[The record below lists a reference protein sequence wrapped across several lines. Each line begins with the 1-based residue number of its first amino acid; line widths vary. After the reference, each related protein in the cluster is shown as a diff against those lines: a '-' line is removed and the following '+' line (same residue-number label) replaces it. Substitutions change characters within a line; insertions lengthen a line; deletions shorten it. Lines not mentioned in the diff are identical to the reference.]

1 MASTYLTKTFAQA
14 GNRRTFTISYWIKM
28 GQVSTGADQ
37 AIMGAAQDGSNSDDL
52 YIHTGRLNFSGYY
65 GSTAYMVRTTAK
77 YRDLSGWYHHVI
89 RFDSTQS
96 TASDRLRLYVN
107 GEVQTDLANNTYP
120 SQNFQTTYINTA
132 RLHTIGS
139 FAIGSLPNTPF
150 DGAMSHFHFTDG
162 YSYGADSFGE
172 TDSTTGIWKP
182 KTAPSVTY
190 GTNGYFLKF
199 ENSASMGT
207 DSAGSNNFTVSGTMT
222 QLIDTP
228 SNVFATLNP
237 LDNFYGNTTLTEGN
251 NTFNQTASSG
261 NHTFIPSTLGF
272 SSGKWYWEMKCVS
285 NSSNSDMWYGTGIT
299 SNSSGG
305 DNHYL
310 GSFTNDYGVFGYSY
324 SSGKAATYT
333 GGTRTDQGT
342 SFATGDIIGVA
353 VDCDNLAMYVHK
365 NGVYMPDASSVT
377 GVPTSGASRTGAL
390 FDITA
395 PSSTTKGFYFPAL
408 CYYDVRA
415 VVQSVN
421 FGNGFFGTTAIT
433 SAGSNGN
440 GSLFE
445 YDVPSGYYALN
456 TKNLNTYG

>member
-1 MASTYLTKTFAQA
+1 MASTRLTRTTGA
-14 GNRRTFTISYWIKM
+14 GNRQKWTWSGWIKRNNISYGDAYLM
-28 GQVSTGADQ
+28 GVYVHGADHFRF
-37 AIMGAAQDGSNSDDL
+37 
-52 YIHTGRLNFSGYY
+52 YFP
-65 GSTAYMVRTTAK
+65 STDQLHVKFYNNTSYELLTNRRF
-77 YRDLSGWYHHVI
+77 RDTNAWYHIVL
-89 RFDSTQS
+89 RVDNTQS
-96 TASDRLRLYVN
+96 TASNRFRLYIN
-107 GEVQTDLANNTYP
+107 GEQETSFATENQPT
-120 SQNFQTTYINTA
+120 QNLNMSVNDSNVME
-132 RLHTIGS
+132 IGS
-139 FAIGSLPNTPF
+139 YNNGGFW
-150 DGAMSHFHFTDG
+150 DGCMSHVNFCDS
-162 YSYGADSFGE
+162 YSYDASYFGE

-353 VDCDNLAMYVHK
+353 VDC
-365 NGVYMPDASSVT
+365 
-377 GVPTSGASRTGAL
+377 
-390 FDITA
+390 
-395 PSSTTKGFYFPAL
+395 
-408 CYYDVRA
+408 
-415 VVQSVN
+415 
-421 FGNGFFGTTAIT
+421 
-433 SAGSNGN
+433 
-440 GSLFE
+440 
-445 YDVPSGYYALN
+445 
-456 TKNLNTYG
+456 

>member
-1 MASTYLTKTFAQA
+1 MASTRLTRTTGA
-14 GNRRTFTISYWIKM
+14 GNRQKWTWSGWIKRNNISYGDAYLM
-28 GQVSTGADQ
+28 GVYVHGADHFRF
-37 AIMGAAQDGSNSDDL
+37 
-52 YIHTGRLNFSGYY
+52 YFP
-65 GSTAYMVRTTAK
+65 STDQLHVKFYNNTSYELLTNRRF
-77 YRDLSGWYHHVI
+77 RDTNAWYHIVL
-89 RFDSTQS
+89 RVDNTQS
-96 TASDRLRLYVN
+96 TASNRFRLYVN
-107 GEVQTDLANNTYP
+107 GEQETSFATENQPTQNLAMSVNDSN
-120 SQNFQTTYINTA
+120 
-132 RLHTIGS
+132 LMEIGS
-139 FAIGSLPNTPF
+139 YNNGGFFEGCMAHVNF
-150 DGAMSHFHFTDG
+150 VDGQALAPTE
-162 YSYGADSFGE
+162 FGE
-172 TDSTTGIWKP
+172 TDTTTGIWKP

-408 CYYDVRA
+408 NYYDDRT
-415 VVQSVN
+415 VVQNIN
-421 FGNGFFGTTAIT
+421 FGNGYFGTTAVS
-433 SAGSNGN
+433 SAQNPDDGIGI
-440 GSLFE
+440 FE
-445 YDVPSGYYALN
+445 YDVPAGYRALC
-456 TKNLNTYG
+456 TKSINAEEYS